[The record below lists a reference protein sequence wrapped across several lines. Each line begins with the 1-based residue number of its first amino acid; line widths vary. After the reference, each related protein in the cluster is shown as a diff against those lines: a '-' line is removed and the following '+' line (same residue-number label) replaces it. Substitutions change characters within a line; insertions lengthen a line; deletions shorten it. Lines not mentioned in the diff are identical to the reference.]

1 MLNLSVLLEDS
12 ASRFGTRLAFSS
24 GSTDFTFHQ
33 VNVMANQLANALKKL
48 GIREGEKVAMTCPN
62 CIWFPVIYYAVL
74 KTGAVMVP
82 LNILLKS
89 DEIKYHLQ
97 DSQAAFYF
105 CFEGTPEMPVGK
117 LGWNAFD
124 EVPGCRD
131 FVLIGADKPAGER
144 SYTLAELMAGEDE
157 AFDSCV
163 TDAEDTA
170 VIIYT
175 SGTTGRPK
183 GAELTH
189 INLYCNAVL
198 SAELF
203 SLSQTDVQL
212 IVLPL
217 FHVFGMTVLMNAGL
231 YRAAHGILLPRFD
244 AKDVIENI
252 NKHQVSIFAGVP
264 TMYWV
269 MASYIHPEITDQQV
283 GNALRICISGG
294 ASLPLAVL
302 EGFEQRFSVQVQEG
316 YGMSEGSPV
325 VTFNDPKIGRKP
337 GSIGTPVWG
346 VCVKIIDQ
354 EGQEVANGEKGE
366 LIYKGHN
373 VMKGY
378 FRRPDETRE
387 VLRNGWLHSG
397 DIAIKDGDGFY
408 FIVDRLKDMIIRGG
422 MNIYPREVEEVM
434 MKHPAV
440 SLAAVVGVPD
450 DKLGEEVKAFIVLK
464 ENQQVAEREIIDWC
478 RAMLASYKCP
488 RYVEFR
494 AVLPLTATGKLLK
507 KELKNN
513 L

>member
-97 DSQAAFYF
+97 DAQATFYF

-124 EVPGCRD
+124 QVPGCRD

-157 AFDSCV
+157 TFDSWV

-252 NKHQVSIFAGVP
+252 NKHKVSIFAGVP
-264 TMYWV
+264 TMYWI

-283 GNALRICISGG
+283 SNALRICISGG

-302 EGFEQRFSVQVQEG
+302 EGFEQRFGVQVQEG

-346 VCVKIIDQ
+346 VSVKIIDP
-354 EGQEVANGEKGE
+354 EGHEVANGEKGE

-397 DIAIKDGDGFY
+397 DIAIKDNDGFY

-478 RAMLASYKCP
+478 RAILASYKCP

-494 AVLPLTATGKLLK
+494 DVLPLTATGKLFK